1 MPGPPKQGI
10 LPDSELKQLEV
21 YRKLNEQHHADLV
34 PTFLGAHIIPAEFG
48 DEREKYVDLLCN
60 ELSPEVS
67 GRSLAEFCDCYI
79 DAGAFTLEE
88 GRRILSCA
96 RENGLKLKIH
106 AEQIEYTGAAELAA
120 ELGAQSAEHLER
132 IDAAG
137 IAALAAAGVVAV
149 SLPLAS
155 LYLQDD
161 YLDARSLIDAGTR
174 LAVATD
180 FNPGSAPSYHLPLAL
195 TLACLNQHMTP
206 AEVLKGATS
215 YAAAA
220 LDRDRVIGSLLPGFR
235 ADITIIDAPS
245 VNHWIYHFQADA
257 CSAVV
262 KSGRYMTFSS

>member
-1 MPGPPKQGI
+1 MR
-10 LPDSELKQLEV
+10 V
-21 YRKLNEQHHADLV
+21 
-34 PTFLGAHIIPAEFG
+34 
-48 DEREKYVDLLCN
+48 
-60 ELSPEVS
+60 
-67 GRSLAEFCDCYI
+67 
-79 DAGAFTLEE
+79 
-88 GRRILSCA
+88 RI
-96 RENGLKLKIH
+96 
-106 AEQIEYTGAAELAA
+106 
-120 ELGAQSAEHLER
+120 
-132 IDAAG
+132 
-137 IAALAAAGVVAV
+137 

-161 YLDARSLIDAGTR
+161 YLDARSLIDAGIR

-220 LDRDRVIGSLLPGFR
+220 LDRDRVIGSLLPGYR